1 MGYRSEVCLVLS
13 EEADQLFQINIKMI
27 PALKDFVKGA
37 ENSSDRRYYWCD
49 VKWYEGY
56 EEVDSVNS
64 FMNFL
69 EETDYDHYGFIRI
82 GEEMNDVVELGTP
95 SQYDMFVSRSISW

>member
-1 MGYRSEVCLVLS
+1 MDCRSEVCLALS

-49 VKWYEGY
+49 IKWYEGY

-69 EETDYDHYGFIRI
+69 EETDYDHYGFIRV
-82 GEEMNDVVELGTP
+82 GEQMGDIEERGDPAQYEL
-95 SQYDMFVSRSISW
+95 YVSRSISW